1 MNWYLEVL
9 KKYAVFDGRATRKE
23 YWYFTL
29 FNFLAFFALTMIDS
43 VIGSFNPEVGIGLFG
58 GIYSLAVLTPYLAVS
73 VRRLHDTDRSGW
85 WLLIEL
91 IPFIGSIVLLFFM
104 VMDSQTSDNQYGLN
118 PLPGNKGGS
127 LMTCTVTSFYGT
139 SLIVSGYAALPSP
152 QGSLQ
157 WNLLAPGAYGN
168 QGILAEE
175 VAPTVVAG
183 EL

>member
-43 VIGSFNPEVGIGLFG
+43 VIGSFNPEIGIGLFG

-127 LMTCTVTSFYGT
+127 D
-139 SLIVSGYAALPSP
+139 
-152 QGSLQ
+152 
-157 WNLLAPGAYGN
+157 LA
-168 QGILAEE
+168 II
-175 VAPTVVAG
+175 VVAVIVFVAVIG
-183 EL
+183 MLAAIAIPAYQNYVERAKQAEIHQNQPL

>member
-43 VIGSFNPEVGIGLFG
+43 VIGSFNPEIGIGLFG

-127 LMTCTVTSFYGT
+127 D
-139 SLIVSGYAALPSP
+139 
-152 QGSLQ
+152 
-157 WNLLAPGAYGN
+157 LA
-168 QGILAEE
+168 II
-175 VAPTVVAG
+175 VVAVIVFVAVIG
-183 EL
+183 MLATIAIPAFQNYVERAKQAEIHQNQPF